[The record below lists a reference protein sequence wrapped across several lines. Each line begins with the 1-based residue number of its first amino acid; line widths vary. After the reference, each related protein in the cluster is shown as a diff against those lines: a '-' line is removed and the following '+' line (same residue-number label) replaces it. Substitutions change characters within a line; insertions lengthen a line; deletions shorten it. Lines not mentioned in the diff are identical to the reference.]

1 MLQKINVSSKITFL
15 LKNLLISY
23 LLTAGL
29 LLLLSLLLYRFQL
42 SEKVVSVCITGI
54 YILVTFLSGFL
65 SGKHEGTRKFLW
77 GLFMGSLY
85 FIVLALISLVVNQGI
100 SSLSGNFFTVLVL
113 CAGSGMLGGMLS

>member
-65 SGKHEGTRKFLW
+65 SGKHEGTRKVLW
-77 GLFMGSLY
+77 GLFMGSL
-85 FIVLALISLVVNQGI
+85 
-100 SSLSGNFFTVLVL
+100 
-113 CAGSGMLGGMLS
+113 